1 MASPS
6 RTRCFIVITEE
17 HSQILT
23 LIFGAATCAACLVL
37 LAFKRCVKT
46 FIFQRYIWYLPGIRR
61 IWNGLQIYS
70 NMCIRFLNIINQKLF
85 SVKIIINCLH
95 SLMRAVLQ
103 QNDSSHSCPLAVC
116 KLDQDYWGKCERNK
130 LSGSHTDSLRGAGGG
145 SGVLCYNLVTS
156 KLINAI
162 KCSKH

>member
-1 MASPS
+1 MKVASPS
-6 RTRCFIVITEE
+6 RTQFFIVITEE

-46 FIFQRYIWYLPGIRR
+46 FIFQRCIWYLPGIWR

-70 NMCIRFLNIINQKLF
+70 NMCIRFLNIINQNLF

-103 QNDSSHSCPLAVC
+103 QNDSSPSCPLAVC
-116 KLDQDYWGKCERNK
+116 KLDQDYWGKYEKQAFWILYWQLEKGWRWEWRA
-130 LSGSHTDSLRGAGGG
+130 LL
-145 SGVLCYNLVTS
+145 
-156 KLINAI
+156 
-162 KCSKH
+162 